1 MEKFVD
7 LFWWVLAVIALPLDG
22 SVIIASIYEGN
33 FNSSFWLL
41 VVIYIVLC
49 ISVGSCL
56 CLLEKRKDN

>member
-1 MEKFVD
+1 MERFTD

-33 FNSSFWLL
+33 FNSSFWFL

-49 ISVGSCL
+49 ISVGARL
-56 CLLEKRKDN
+56 YLVETGRDN